1 MYSLYTR
8 ARDRSSAAP
17 SGRCIFSCLRDHS
30 QSSVS
35 FFTSSTCIF
44 RFRIRLR
51 FTARAH
57 IVIVIE
63 TPARD
68 RPTAH
73 AYLSQARVISGARS
87 AEDMHRAEIHRAREI
102 LPVPF
107 PFLSPPGWQCS
118 TQRCKERSETEIHER
133 SVAKLQ
139 RAGSPIPPSPS
150 VMRLVSVMLTSLVL
164 AAAPRPA
171 TVHEVQPSSRDG
183 VHAIW
188 LNPQARAFPRCYSD
202 VSRAPCRLWL

>member
-1 MYSLYTR
+1 MGADRARQTARRHTRRARECLTGTGPACHADQGTSQKARPQLTPMYSLYTR

-118 TQRCKERSETEIHER
+118 TQRC
-133 SVAKLQ
+133 
-139 RAGSPIPPSPS
+139 AGFAGGRGTF
-150 VMRLVSVMLTSLVL
+150 VKCTS
-164 AAAPRPA
+164 
-171 TVHEVQPSSRDG
+171 
-183 VHAIW
+183 
-188 LNPQARAFPRCYSD
+188 
-202 VSRAPCRLWL
+202 